1 LDDFVAPWPALVK
14 RVRFLSSLKQ
24 ADLAEALDVDQTS
37 VSRWERGLTVPDF
50 PVQKR
55 LRDML
60 RELEPTISRSFIE
73 HAPGLVALGRIE
85 TVGFCVA
92 VSEAGAA
99 QFQLIPAEMRDR
111 WMYDVQLENE
121 RALYEAIDATEGWR
135 HGEMSMLNAECSVK
149 GMLAQYKFSP
159 IGGTGLFM
167 ALAAIVPP
175 PKGFTNKDFELA
187 FKSYDEL
194 CD

>member
-1 LDDFVAPWPALVK
+1 
-14 RVRFLSSLKQ
+14 
-24 ADLAEALDVDQTS
+24 
-37 VSRWERGLTVPDF
+37 
-50 PVQKR
+50 
-55 LRDML
+55 M
-60 RELEPTISRSFIE
+60 
-73 HAPGLVALGRIE
+73 E

-99 QFQLIPAEMRDR
+99 RYQLTPAEMRDQ
-111 WMYDVQLENE
+111 WMYDVVLENE

-135 HGEMSMLNAECSVK
+135 HGEMSMLTAEFSVK

-159 IGGTGLFM
+159 IGGTGLYM
-167 ALAAIVPP
+167 AFAAIVPA
-175 PKGFTNKDFELA
+175 PKGFKREGFELT